1 MKTLQERLDDEKLI
15 SEFEGHRD
23 FEKGS
28 WYSWFVAAIAFSW
41 SVYQL
46 YVVVDPGNSAY
57 IRAVHLAFGLLL
69 AFSMHALTKNPALKA
84 KITWDDFILMAVGVT
99 AVLYQWYAYKDLAMR
114 SGSWTQTDIIVGVV
128 TILVVLEASRRVM
141 GLPLMIAAVVFLMY
155 DYFGPYL
162 PDIIAHK
169 GASINKIM
177 GQMVLTTEGIF
188 GVPLGV
194 SASFVFLFV
203 LFGSLLDKAGAGEY
217 FIKVSY
223 TILGKYDGGPA
234 KAAVAASGMFG
245 MISGSSIANTVT
257 VGTFTIPLMKRL
269 GFTSHKAAAVETAA
283 SVNGQLMPPIM
294 GAAAFIM
301 AEFLGLDYT
310 DIVFAAFI
318 PAFTCYIAL
327 FYIVHL
333 EAKKHGLKGEDPS
346 VLGRTWP
353 VFIKGIHYL
362 IPIFFL
368 IYTLI
373 ILRQSA
379 QSAAFSAIMFL
390 MIIMVVQKPFKAYL
404 NKEKITKEIILEGF
418 ADIGNGMVMGGKN
431 MVSIAVA
438 TAVAGIIVGSV
449 TLTGIG
455 LVLAEVIDN
464 LAGGYIL
471 GVLFLTMIVSLIL
484 GMGLPTTA
492 NYIVMASLTAPIIM
506 ELAGSNGYV
515 IPIIAA
521 HMFVFYFGIL
531 ADDTPPVGMA
541 AYAAAAIAKS
551 DPIVTGWQSF
561 IYDMRTAL
569 LPFMF
574 FFNNE
579 LLLIGGVD
587 ASDPNDASKW
597 LWITN
602 PFEIALI
609 FGGAVLG
616 MFAFTSAT
624 QSFVLTKINNF
635 ERIGLII
642 IIPFLMLPKLV
653 TTHLGLPSYYLSY
666 AIGVGIY
673 AVIYFGQKVKFKKEQ
688 QLIAA

>member
-1 MKTLQERLDDEKLI
+1 MKTLEERLDDEKLI

-23 FEKGS
+23 FEKSS
-28 WYSWFVAAIAFSW
+28 WQYWFVAAIAFSW
-41 SVYQL
+41 SLYQM
-46 YVVVDPGNSAY
+46 YIVMDPGNSAHV
-57 IRAVHLAFGLLL
+57 RAIHLAFGIAL
-69 AFSMHALTKNPALKA
+69 AFSMHAASKNAKLKST
-84 KITWDDFILMAVGVT
+84 ITWYDFAIMAVGVA
-99 AVLYQWYAYKDLAMR
+99 AVLYQWYAYRDLAMR
-114 SGSWTQTDIIVGVV
+114 SGAWTQLDVIVGIV

-141 GLPLMIAAVVFLMY
+141 GLPLMAVAVIFLAY

-162 PDIIAHK
+162 PDAIAHK
-169 GASINKIM
+169 GASINKII

-223 TILGKYDGGPA
+223 TLLGRYDGGPA

-269 GFTSHKAAAVETAA
+269 GFSSHKAAAVETAA

-301 AEFLGLDYT
+301 AEFLGLNYT

-318 PAFTCYIAL
+318 PAFTCYAAL
-327 FYIVHL
+327 FYIVHI

-346 VLGRTWP
+346 VLGRAWP
-353 VFIKGIHYL
+353 IFIRGIHYL

-368 IYTLI
+368 VYTLI

-379 QSAAFSAIMFL
+379 QSAAFSAILFL
-390 MIIMVVQKPFKAYL
+390 MIIMITQKPLKAFF
-404 NKEKITKEIILEGF
+404 NKEKITTPMIMEGF
-418 ADIGNGMVMGGKN
+418 ADIGNGMVAGGKN
-431 MVSIAVA
+431 MISIAVA

-455 LVLAEVIDN
+455 LVLAEVIDT
-464 LAGGYIL
+464 LSGGSIML
-471 GVLFLTMIVSLIL
+471 VLLLTMFVSLVL

-492 NYIVMASLTAPIIM
+492 NYIVMAALTAPIIM
-506 ELAGSNGYV
+506 DLAASNGYI
-515 IPIIAA
+515 IPMLAA

-551 DPIVTGWQSF
+551 DPIITGWQSF
-561 IYDMRTAL
+561 IYDIRTGI
-569 LPFMF
+569 LPYMF

-579 LLLIGGVD
+579 LLLIQSVD
-587 ASDPNDASKW
+587 AKDPNNPALW
-597 LWITN
+597 VWITN
-602 PFEIALI
+602 PFEIVLI

-616 MFAFTSAT
+616 MFAFTSVT
-624 QSFVLTKINNF
+624 QGFVLMKTNIF
-635 ERIGLII
+635 ERIALIAV
-642 IIPFLMLPKLV
+642 IPLLMLPKLLAEK
-653 TTHLGLPSYYLSY
+653 LGLPSHYISY
-666 AIGVGIY
+666 VIGLGIY
-673 AVIYFGQKVKFKKEQ
+673 GIVYFGQRAKLKKQ
-688 QLIAA
+688 RALA

>member
-1 MKTLQERLDDEKLI
+1 VKTLEERLDDEKLI

-23 FEKGS
+23 FEKSS
-28 WYSWFVAAIAFSW
+28 WQYWFIAAIAFSW
-41 SVYQL
+41 SLYQM
-46 YVVVDPGNSAY
+46 YIVMDPGNSAHV
-57 IRAVHLAFGLLL
+57 RAIHLAFGIAL
-69 AFSMHALTKNPALKA
+69 AFSMHAASKNAKLKST
-84 KITWDDFILMAVGVT
+84 ITWYDFAIMAVGVA
-99 AVLYQWYAYKDLAMR
+99 AVLYQWYAYRDLAMR
-114 SGSWTQTDIIVGVV
+114 SGAWTQLDVIVGIA

-141 GLPLMIAAVVFLMY
+141 GLPLMVVAIIFLGY

-162 PDIIAHK
+162 PDAIAHK
-169 GASINKIM
+169 GASINKII

-203 LFGSLLDKAGAGEY
+203 LFGALLDKAGAGEY

-223 TILGKYDGGPA
+223 TLLGRYDGGPA

-269 GFTSHKAAAVETAA
+269 GFSSHKAAAVETAA

-301 AEFLGLDYT
+301 AEFLGLNYT

-318 PAFTCYIAL
+318 PAFTCYAAL
-327 FYIVHL
+327 FYIVHI

-346 VLGRTWP
+346 VLGRAWP
-353 VFIKGIHYL
+353 IFIRGIHYL

-368 IYTLI
+368 VYTLI

-390 MIIMVVQKPFKAYL
+390 MIIMVTQKPLKAFY
-404 NKEKITKEIILEGF
+404 NKEKVTLPMFMDGF
-418 ADIGNGMVMGGKN
+418 ADIGNGMVSGGKN

-464 LAGGYIL
+464 LSGGYIL
-471 GVLFLTMIVSLIL
+471 SVLFMTAFVSLVL

-492 NYIVMASLTAPIIM
+492 NYIVMAALTAPIIM
-506 ELAGSNGYV
+506 ELAASNGYV
-515 IPIIAA
+515 IPMIAA

-551 DPIVTGWQSF
+551 DPIVTGWQAF
-561 IYDMRTAL
+561 IYDIRTGI

-579 LLLIGGVD
+579 LLLIAGVD
-587 ASDPNDASKW
+587 AKDPNDPSKW
-597 LWITN
+597 IWITN

-616 MFAFTSAT
+616 MFAFTSVT
-624 QSFVLTKINNF
+624 QGFVLLKTNIV
-635 ERIGLII
+635 ERLALIAV
-642 IIPFLMLPKLV
+642 IPLLMLPKIMAAK
-653 TTHLGLPSYYLSY
+653 LGLPSYYLSY
-666 AIGVGIY
+666 VIGLGIY
-673 AVIYFGQKVKFKKEQ
+673 AAVYMGQRIKFKQ
-688 QLIAA
+688 QNALA

>member
-1 MKTLQERLDDEKLI
+1 VKTLEERLDNEKLI

-23 FEKGS
+23 FEKSS
-28 WYSWFVAAIAFSW
+28 WQYWFIAAIAFSW
-41 SVYQL
+41 SLYQM
-46 YVVVDPGNSAY
+46 YIVMDPGNSAHV
-57 IRAVHLAFGLLL
+57 RAIHLAFGIAL
-69 AFSMHALTKNPALKA
+69 AFSMHAASKNAKLKA
-84 KITWDDFILMAVGVT
+84 TITWYDFAIMAVGVV
-99 AVLYQWYAYKDLAMR
+99 AVLYQWYAYRDLAMR
-114 SGSWTQTDIIVGVV
+114 SGAWTQLDVIVGIA

-141 GLPLMIAAVVFLMY
+141 GLPLMVVAIVFLGY

-162 PDIIAHK
+162 PDAIAHK
-169 GASINKIM
+169 GASINKII

-203 LFGSLLDKAGAGEY
+203 LFGALLDKAGAGEY

-223 TILGKYDGGPA
+223 TLLGRYDGGPA

-269 GFTSHKAAAVETAA
+269 GFSSHKAAAVETAA

-301 AEFLGLDYT
+301 AEFLGLNYT

-318 PAFTCYIAL
+318 PAFTCYAAL
-327 FYIVHL
+327 FYIVHI

-346 VLGRTWP
+346 VLGRAWP
-353 VFIKGIHYL
+353 IFIRGIHYL

-379 QSAAFSAIMFL
+379 QSAAFSAILFL
-390 MIIMVVQKPFKAYL
+390 MIIMITQKPLKAFFD
-404 NKEKITKEIILEGF
+404 KEKITMPMIMEGF

-464 LAGGYIL
+464 LSGGYIL
-471 GVLFLTMIVSLIL
+471 SVLFLTAFVSLVL

-492 NYIVMASLTAPIIM
+492 NYIVMAALTAPIIM
-506 ELAGSNGYV
+506 DLAASNGYV
-515 IPIIAA
+515 IPMIAA

-561 IYDMRTAL
+561 IYDIRTGI

-579 LLLIGGVD
+579 LLLIQGVD
-587 ASDPNDASKW
+587 ANDPNDPSKW
-597 LWITN
+597 IWITN

-609 FGGAVLG
+609 FLGAVLG
-616 MFAFTSAT
+616 MFAFTSVT
-624 QSFVLTKINNF
+624 QGFVLVKTTIL
-635 ERIGLII
+635 ERVALIAV
-642 IIPFLMLPKLV
+642 IPLLMLPKIM
-653 TTHLGLPSYYLSY
+653 TAKLGLPSHYISYVIGLS
-666 AIGVGIY
+666 IY
-673 AVIYFGQKVKFKKEQ
+673 AAVYYSQRVKFKK
-688 QLIAA
+688 QLALA

>member
-1 MKTLQERLDDEKLI
+1 MKTLEERLDDAKLI

-23 FEKGS
+23 FES
-28 WYSWFVAAIAFSW
+28 TTWHYWFVAAIAFCW
-41 SVYQL
+41 SLYQL
-46 YVVVDPGNSAY
+46 YIVVDPGNSAHV
-57 IRAVHLAFGLLL
+57 RAIHLAFGLIL
-69 AFSMHALTKNPALKA
+69 AFSMHAIRKSA
-84 KITWDDFILMAVGVT
+84 KLRSTITWYDFLFMIIGAA
-99 AVLYQWYAYKDLAMR
+99 AVLYQWYAYKELAMR
-114 SGSWTQTDIIVGVV
+114 AGAWTQTDIIVGIA
-128 TILVVLEASRRVM
+128 TILIVLEASRRVM
-141 GLPLMIAAVVFLMY
+141 GLPLMLAAVLFLLY

-162 PDIIAHK
+162 PDMIAHK
-169 GASINKIM
+169 GASITKIM

-203 LFGSLLDKAGAGEY
+203 LFGALLDRAGAGEY

-269 GFTSHKAAAVETAA
+269 GFSSHKAAAVETAA

-318 PAFTCYIAL
+318 PAFTCYAAL
-327 FYIVHL
+327 FYIVHI
-333 EAKKHGLKGEDPS
+333 EAKKQGLKGEDAS

-353 VFIKGIHYL
+353 IFIRGIHYL

-373 ILRQSA
+373 VLRQSA

-390 MIIMVVQKPFKAYL
+390 MLIMVVQKPFKAYL
-404 NKEKITKEIILEGF
+404 NKEKITRYVVLEGF
-418 ADIGNGMVMGGKN
+418 ADIGYGMVAGAKN

-464 LAGGYIL
+464 LSGGYIVA
-471 GVLFLTMIVSLIL
+471 VLFMTAFVSLIL

-492 NYIVMASLTAPIIM
+492 NYIVMAALTAPIIM
-506 ELAGSNGYV
+506 ELAGNNGYL
-515 IPIIAA
+515 IPTIAA

-541 AYAAAAIAKS
+541 AYASAAIAKS
-551 DPIVTGWQSF
+551 DPIITGIQSF
-561 IYDMRTAL
+561 IYDIRTGI

-587 ASDPNDASKW
+587 PNDPNDASKW
-597 LWITN
+597 QWITN

-624 QSFVLTKINNF
+624 QGFILKKITVI
-635 ERIGLII
+635 ERIGLIVV
-642 IIPFLMLPKLV
+642 IPFLMLPKLV
-653 TTHLGLPSYYLSY
+653 AAKLGLPSYYVAYL
-666 AIGVGIY
+666 IGFVLYGCIY
-673 AVIYFGQKVKFKKEQ
+673 LNQRIQYKKHQ
-688 QLIAA
+688 SVLA

>member
-1 MKTLQERLDDEKLI
+1 MKTLEERLDDEKLI

-23 FEKGS
+23 FEKSS
-28 WYSWFVAAIAFSW
+28 WQYWFIAAIAFSW
-41 SVYQL
+41 SLYQM
-46 YVVVDPGNSAY
+46 YIVMDPGNSAHV
-57 IRAVHLAFGLLL
+57 RAIHLAFGIAL
-69 AFSMHALTKNPALKA
+69 AFSMHAASKNVKLKSTIA
-84 KITWDDFILMAVGVT
+84 WYDFVIMAIGVA
-99 AVLYQWYAYKDLAMR
+99 AVLYQWYAYRDLAMHA
-114 SGSWTQTDIIVGVV
+114 GAWTQLDVIVGIA

-141 GLPLMIAAVVFLMY
+141 GLPLMAVAIIFLAY

-162 PDIIAHK
+162 PDAIAHK
-169 GASINKIM
+169 GASINKII

-203 LFGSLLDKAGAGEY
+203 LFGALLDKAGAGEY

-223 TILGKYDGGPA
+223 TLLGRYDGGPA

-269 GFTSHKAAAVETAA
+269 GFSSHKAAAVETAA

-301 AEFLGLDYT
+301 AEFLGLNYT

-318 PAFTCYIAL
+318 PAFTCYAAL
-327 FYIVHL
+327 FYIVHI

-353 VFIKGIHYL
+353 IFIKGIHYL

-368 IYTLI
+368 VYTLI

-379 QSAAFSAIMFL
+379 QSAAFSAILFL
-390 MIIMVVQKPFKAYL
+390 MLIMITQKPLKAFYT
-404 NKEKITKEIILEGF
+404 KEKITLPLVMEGF
-418 ADIGNGMVMGGKN
+418 ADIGNGMVAGGKN

-464 LAGGYIL
+464 LSGGYIL
-471 GVLFLTMIVSLIL
+471 SVLFLTAFVSLVL

-492 NYIVMASLTAPIIM
+492 NYIVMAALTAPIIM
-506 ELAGSNGYV
+506 ELAGNNGYV

-541 AYAAAAIAKS
+541 AYASAAIAKS

-561 IYDMRTAL
+561 IYDIRTGI

-579 LLLIGGVD
+579 LLLISGVD
-587 ASDPNDASKW
+587 ANDPNDSSKW
-597 LWITN
+597 IWITN

-616 MFAFTSAT
+616 MFAFTSVT
-624 QSFVLTKINNF
+624 QGFVLLKTNIV
-635 ERIGLII
+635 ERIALIAV
-642 IIPFLMLPKLV
+642 IPLLMLPKIMAAK
-653 TTHLGLPSYYLSY
+653 LGLPSYYLSY
-666 AIGVGIY
+666 AIGLGIY
-673 AVIYFGQKVKFKKEQ
+673 AIVYFSQRVKFKKQ
-688 QLIAA
+688 QAFA

>member
-1 MKTLQERLDDEKLI
+1 MKTLSERLDDEKLI
-15 SEFEGHRD
+15 NEFEGQRD
-23 FEKGS
+23 FEKTS
-28 WYSWFVAAIAFSW
+28 WQYWFVAAIAFSW
-41 SVYQL
+41 SLYQL
-46 YVVVDPGNSAY
+46 YIVLDPGNSAY
-57 IRAVHLAFGLLL
+57 IRAIHLAFGIALC
-69 AFSMHALTKNPALKA
+69 FCMHAMYKSPKLRSS
-84 KITWDDFILMAVGVT
+84 ITWYDFLLGAIGVAVI
-99 AVLYQWYAYKDLAMR
+99 LYQWYAYRDLAMR
-114 SGSWTQTDIIVGVV
+114 SGSWTSTDIIVGVLTV
-128 TILVVLEASRRVM
+128 LIVLEASRRVM
-141 GLPLMIAAVVFLMY
+141 GLPLMIVAIVFLAY

-162 PDIIAHK
+162 PDLIAHK
-169 GASINKIM
+169 GASLNKM
-177 GQMVLTTEGIF
+177 VGQMVLTTEGIF

-203 LFGSLLDKAGAGEY
+203 LFGALLDKAGAGEY
-217 FIKVSY
+217 FIKLSY
-223 TILGKYDGGPA
+223 TMLGRYDGGPA

-269 GFTSHKAAAVETAA
+269 GFSAHKAAAVETAA

-318 PAFTCYIAL
+318 PAFTCYFAL

-333 EAKKHGLKGEDPS
+333 EAKKNGLKGEDPK
-346 VLGRTWP
+346 VLGRIWP
-353 VFIKGIHYL
+353 IFIKGIHYF

-368 IYTLI
+368 MYTLI

-390 MIIMVVQKPFKAYL
+390 MIVMVVQKPLKAYF
-404 NKEKITKEIILEGF
+404 NKEKITLPLVLEGF

-455 LVLAEVIDN
+455 LILAEVIDN
-464 LAGGYIL
+464 LSGGYIMA
-471 GVLFLTMIVSLIL
+471 VLVLTMIVSLVL

-492 NYIVMASLTAPIIM
+492 NYIVMAALTAPIIM
-506 ELAGSNGYV
+506 SLAADNGYV
-515 IPIIAA
+515 IPMLAA

-551 DPIVTGWQSF
+551 DPIVTGIQSF
-561 IYDMRTAL
+561 IYDIRTGI

-579 LLLIGGVD
+579 LLLISGVD
-587 ASDPNDASKW
+587 ANEPNDPTKW
-597 LWITN
+597 IWITN
-602 PFEIALI
+602 PFEILI
-609 FGGAVLG
+609 IFTGAVLG

-624 QSFVLTKINNF
+624 QSFVLTKINTV
-635 ERIGLII
+635 ERIMLIAV
-642 IIPFLMLPKLV
+642 IPFMLLPKLV
-653 TTHLGLPSYYLSY
+653 ATKLGLPSHYLAY
-666 AIGVGIY
+666 IIGLVLYGI
-673 AVIYFGQKVKFKKEQ
+673 VYFGQRAKLKKQEA
-688 QLIAA
+688 LA